1 MARKLKAPA
10 RASLEPHGRGPEASL
25 LKYEMLLV
33 NLIEE
38 AAEVG
43 IYYNLTE
50 LSFKM
55 ADMIEGV
62 DAQLAWVEL
71 AARSRGF
78 TDSEGLLVVGLWWS
92 PRVSSNTKGSNEKT

>member
-1 MARKLKAPA
+1 MP
-10 RASLEPHGRGPEASL
+10 
-25 LKYEMLLV
+25 LV

-43 IYYNLTE
+43 IYFNLTE

-55 ADMIEGV
+55 ADMIEGT

-78 TDSEGLLVVGLWWS
+78 IDSEGKLVVKPADLNPGTTWLRNFLARHSARLSRTLAWF
-92 PRVSSNTKGSNEKT
+92 GC